1 MTRRT
6 GRGFTLI
13 ELVVVIAIVSI
24 LAALAIANLLRSR
37 TSANEATAATQL
49 KAYSVAQVIFQTGKQ
64 GRSPINSKTGEKG
77 YCDNFRNLFYGN
89 PVEDPNVTMSLISR
103 AFANAFGR
111 APAATAATTHN
122 SPIVPEA
129 SPMAFTGYVFAEAKE
144 LNATA
149 DAFVTDFGMIGVPI
163 TGKITGF
170 NAFWIGQQGTV
181 WMTASGV
188 SSDYTVSIEMNTPS
202 NPTLASSEWIGL

>member
-1 MTRRT
+1 MKQRFR
-6 GRGFTLI
+6 RGFTLI

-49 KAYSVAQVIFQTGKQ
+49 KAYSVAQVTFQTGKQ
-64 GRSPINSKTGEKG
+64 GRSLINSKTGEKG

-89 PVEDPNVTMSLISR
+89 PVEDPNVTLSLISR
-103 AFANAFGR
+103 ALANAFGR
-111 APAATAATTHN
+111 APATTAATTHN
-122 SPIVPEA
+122 VPIVPDP
-129 SPMAFTGYVFAEAKE
+129 SPMAVTGYLFAEAKE

-149 DAFVTDFGMIGVPI
+149 DAFVTDFAMIGVPI
-163 TGKITGF
+163 KGKVTGF
-170 NAFWIGQQGTV
+170 NAYWIGQQGTV

-188 SSDYTVSIEMNTPS
+188 SPDYAVSIDMDTPS
-202 NPTLASSEWIGL
+202 NPLLASAEWIGL